1 MNQWFPTLISIPVL
15 VGLASS
21 AEAQTGDPEA
31 GAAYAKQV
39 CVKCHAIDR
48 TGLSP
53 EPTAR
58 GLSPEP
64 TAPPF
69 KDVANTP
76 GMTATALAVWLTT
89 SHPTMPNIILDPQ
102 ELDNVIAFILSLKN
116 KPVN

>member
-53 EPTAR
+53 EPTA
-58 GLSPEP
+58 
-64 TAPPF
+64 PPF

-89 SHPTMPNIILDPQ
+89 SHPTMPNIILDPH